1 MSRPNRKRNR
11 NNAPLAQQRI
21 LSPQEVKEKAAII
34 DEKPLREL
42 LFHPLIYKTSTH
54 RNIDFDNMIIPFLI
68 KETRVFFL
76 SFMNGLGDASVY
88 TQCYIEDP
96 DSPSKSHEDVIV
108 LMRECLEV
116 QKLTGTDYYFGK
128 LNKALEHYLYALQL
142 FVDKDLLSK
151 EAALDLVKELGAT
164 DQDMENAAVIVSQRM
179 EDAKI
184 RDAKMRAEAKVRSE
198 AGDILMNFLL
208 SMLQKDESDTE
219 KEDETCEEES

>member
-1 MSRPNRKRNR
+1 MSRPNRKRNQKT
-11 NNAPLAQQRI
+11 LVAQQRI
-21 LSPQEVKEKAAII
+21 LSPQEVKKKAAVI

-76 SFMNGLGDASVY
+76 SFMDGCGDVSVY
-88 TQCYIEDP
+88 TQCHIENP
-96 DSPSKSHEDVIV
+96 DEPNELYQDAMT

-116 QKLTGTDYYFGK
+116 EKLTGTDYYFGK

-184 RDAKMRAEAKVRSE
+184 RDAKMRAEARVRSE

>member
-11 NNAPLAQQRI
+11 NNTPIAQQRI
-21 LSPQEVKEKAAII
+21 LSPQEVKEKAAVIN
-34 DEKPLREL
+34 EKPLREL

-54 RNIDFDNMIIPFLI
+54 RSIDFDNMIIPFLI

-76 SFMNGLGDASVY
+76 SFMNGCGDVSVY
-88 TQCYIEDP
+88 TQCYIENP
-96 DSPSKSHEDVIV
+96 DEPSESYQDAMT

-116 QKLTGTDYYFGK
+116 ERLTGTDYYFGK
-128 LNKALEHYLYALQL
+128 LDKALEHYLYALQL

-151 EAALDLVKELGAT
+151 EAALDLVKELGAG
-164 DQDMENAAVIVSQRM
+164 DQDMEAASFIVSQRM

-184 RDAKMRAEAKVRSE
+184 RDAEMRAEARARSE

-208 SMLQKDESDTE
+208 SMLQKDEPETE
-219 KEDETCEEES
+219 KDDEPCEEES